1 MKVKKRDGSI
11 VDFDKEKIRNAVY
24 KAGGTPEDAKYA
36 IVNAVG
42 SYYLDGKPNTIP
54 RIQAA
59 VEESLMKTNPDIAR
73 AYIEYRH
80 DRDIAREQGG
90 KLFADIRSLVN
101 LSNKEITNEN
111 ANKDSRVFPTQRDLL
126 AGIVSKH
133 VARNHILPK
142 NVVAAHDSGDIHY
155 HDLDYSPF
163 TPYTNC
169 CLVDLKGMLENGF
182 KMGNADIEPPKS
194 IGVACALMA
203 QITAQIASHQYG
215 GTTFANVDY
224 VLAPYVDMTFRKHMR
239 DAEHYGI
246 THYNDYVYAIEK
258 TEKDVFDAFQ
268 SYEYEVNTLHT
279 ANGQTPF
286 VTITF
291 GMGTGEYERMIQ
303 KAILKNRIRGLGK
316 EGITPVF
323 PKLVMFME
331 EGINLHPTD
340 INYDIKKLA
349 LECSSKRMYP
359 DIISAKNN
367 RAITG
372 SSIPVSPMG
381 CRSFL
386 GVWNDKRGNPV
397 LNPNTGEPVLD
408 GRNNL
413 GVVTINLPRI
423 AIEAQNQT
431 NNTDKDAFDV
441 FFDILDERLEICFD
455 ALMTRIKSYEGVK
468 ASVAPILYTEG
479 AFGVRLKP
487 DDDIIEL
494 FKDGRSSI
502 SLGYIGVH
510 EMLLLI
516 GNNQHPFD
524 RIGSQHFGQYIVS
537 YLEKVTQ
544 KWKDKTGF
552 GFSLYSTP
560 AESLCHRFCKLDY
573 EKFGSIPGVT
583 DKGWYTNSFHLD
595 VDKKVT
601 PFEKI
606 DYEAEYHYIATG
618 GHISYIE
625 TPDMKNNLEALEKIW
640 DYAMDKLDYFGTNL
654 PVDKCFVCGSDDEF
668 IPTENGFHCRH
679 CDNTDPAKMSV
690 IRRTCGYLGS
700 PAQRGFNTGKNKEMI
715 HRVKHV

>member
-1 MKVKKRDGSI
+1 MKVEKRDGTI
-11 VDFDKEKIRNAVY
+11 VEFDKEKIRNAVY
-24 KAGGTPEDAKYA
+24 KAGGTMTDEDSA
-36 IVNAVG
+36 IMLVLRSQIRN
-42 SYYLDGKPNTIP
+42 GKAMKISQ
-54 RIQAA
+54 IQEL
-59 VEESLMKTNPDIAR
+59 VEESLMKTNPTVAR

-80 DRDIAREQGG
+80 DRDIAREQNG
-90 KLFADIRSLVN
+90 KLFRDIKGLMT
-101 LSNKEITNEN
+101 LSNKELTNEN
-111 ANKDSRVFPTQRDLL
+111 ANKDSRVFPTKRDLL

-133 VARNHILPK
+133 MARNHILPK
-142 NVVAAHDSGDIHY
+142 HIVAAHDSGDIHY

-169 CLVDLKGMLENGF
+169 CLVDLKGMLANGF

-194 IGVACALMA
+194 IGVATALMA

-215 GTTFANVDY
+215 GTTFANVDL
-224 VLAPYVDMTFRKHMR
+224 VLAPYVEKTFAKHVR
-239 DAEHYGI
+239 DARKYQVALVK
-246 THYNDYVYAIEK
+246 DYAISK

-291 GMGTGEYERMIQ
+291 GTGTGMFERMIQ

-316 EGITPVF
+316 KGITPVF

-331 EGINLHPTD
+331 KGINLNPED
-340 INYDIKKLA
+340 RNYDIKKLA
-349 LECSSKRMYP
+349 LECASKRMYP
-359 DIISAKNN
+359 DIISAANN
-367 RAITG
+367 RRITG

-386 GVWNDKRGNPV
+386 SVWNDEHGN
-397 LNPNTGEPVLD
+397 EILD

-423 AIEAQNQT
+423 AIEAEAQE
-431 NNTDKDAFDV
+431 DEDAHDAFWR
-441 FFDILDERLEICFD
+441 ILDERLELCFE
-455 ALMTRIKSYEGVK
+455 ALMTRIDSLRGVK

-487 DDDIIEL
+487 DDEILEL
-494 FKDGRSSI
+494 FKNGRSSI
-502 SLGYIGVH
+502 SLGYIGLH
-510 EMLLLI
+510 ETLMLF
-516 GNNQHPFD
+516 GSGQHPFD
-524 RIGSQHFGQYIVS
+524 RIGSQNMGRLILE
-537 YLEKVTQ
+537 YLRAATEA
-544 KWKDKTGF
+544 WKKKTGF

-573 EKFGSIPGVT
+573 EKFGSIKGIT

-595 VDKKVT
+595 VDRKVT

-606 DYEAEYHYIATG
+606 DYEADYHYIATA
-618 GHISYIE
+618 GHISYVE
-625 TPDMKNNLEALEKIW
+625 FPDMKNNLEALEKVW

-654 PVDKCFVCGSDDEF
+654 PVDKCFECGSDDEF
-668 IPTENGFHCRH
+668 KPTEDGFHCTH
-679 CDNTDPAKMSV
+679 CGNHDPEKMSV
-690 IRRTCGYLGS
+690 TRRTCGYLGAVDR
-700 PAQRGFNTGKNKEMI
+700 PMNAGKQKEII
-715 HRVKHV
+715 HRVKHN

>member
-1 MKVKKRDGSI
+1 MNVEKRDGTI
-11 VDFDKEKIRNAVY
+11 VKFDKEKIRNAVY
-24 KAGGTPEDAKYA
+24 KAGGTMTDEDSA
-36 IVNAVG
+36 IMLVLHSQIRN
-42 SYYLDGKPNTIP
+42 DKPMKIS
-54 RIQAA
+54 RIQEL
-59 VEESLMKTNPDIAR
+59 VEESLMKTNPTVAR

-80 DRDIAREQGG
+80 DRDIAREQNG
-90 KLFADIRSLVN
+90 KLFRDIKGLMT
-101 LSNKEITNEN
+101 LSNKELTNEN
-111 ANKDSRVFPTQRDLL
+111 ANKDSRVFPTKRDLL

-133 VARNHILPK
+133 MARNHILPK
-142 NVVAAHDSGDIHY
+142 HIVEAHDSGDIHY

-182 KMGNADIEPPKS
+182 RMGNADIEPPKS
-194 IGVACALMA
+194 IGVATALMA

-215 GTTFANVDY
+215 GTTFANVDQ
-224 VLAPYVDMTFRKHMR
+224 VLAPYVEMTYNKHFK
-239 DAEHYGI
+239 DAVWYG
-246 THYNDYVYAIEK
+246 VPKSKQYAMEK

-291 GMGTGEYERMIQ
+291 GMGTGWRERMIQ

-316 EGITPVF
+316 KGITPVF

-331 EGINLHPTD
+331 KGINLNPED
-340 INYDIKKLA
+340 RNYDIKKLA
-349 LECSSKRMYP
+349 LECASKRMYP
-359 DIISAKNN
+359 DIISAANN
-367 RAITG
+367 RRITG

-386 GVWNDKRGNPV
+386 SVWNDEHGN
-397 LNPNTGEPVLD
+397 EILD

-423 AIEAQNQT
+423 AIEAEAQE
-431 NNTDKDAFDV
+431 DEDAHDAFWR
-441 FFDILDERLEICFD
+441 ILDERLELCFE
-455 ALMTRIKSYEGVK
+455 ALMTRIDSLRGVK

-487 DDDIIEL
+487 DDEILEL
-494 FKDGRSSI
+494 FKNGRSSI
-502 SLGYIGVH
+502 SLGYIGLH
-510 EMLLLI
+510 ETLMLF
-516 GNNQHPFD
+516 GSGQHPFD
-524 RIGSQHFGQYIVS
+524 RIGSQNMGRLILE
-537 YLEKVTQ
+537 YLRAATEA
-544 KWKDKTGF
+544 WKKKTGF

-573 EKFGSIPGVT
+573 EKFGSIKGIT

-595 VDKKVT
+595 VDRKVT

-606 DYEAEYHYIATG
+606 DYEADYHYIATA
-618 GHISYIE
+618 GHISYVE
-625 TPDMKNNLEALEKIW
+625 FPDMKNNLEALEKVW

-654 PVDKCFVCGSDDEF
+654 PVDKCFECGSDDEF
-668 IPTENGFHCRH
+668 KPTEDGFHCTH
-679 CDNTDPAKMSV
+679 CGNHDPEKMSV
-690 IRRTCGYLGS
+690 TRRTCGYLGA
-700 PAQRGFNTGKNKEMI
+700 PAVRGFNEGKNKEMM
-715 HRVKHV
+715 HRTKHQN

>member
-1 MKVKKRDGSI
+1 MKVEKRDGTI

-24 KAGGTPEDAKYA
+24 KAGGTMTDEDSA
-36 IVNAVG
+36 IMLVMRSQIRN
-42 SYYLDGKPNTIP
+42 GKAMKIS
-54 RIQAA
+54 RIQEL
-59 VEESLMKTNPDIAR
+59 VEESLMKTNPTVAR

-80 DRDIAREQGG
+80 DRDIAREQNG
-90 KLFADIRSLVN
+90 KLFRDIKGLMT
-101 LSNKEITNEN
+101 LSNKELTNEN
-111 ANKDSRVFPTQRDLL
+111 ANKDSRVFPTKRDLL

-133 VARNHILPK
+133 MARNHILPK
-142 NVVAAHDSGDIHY
+142 HIVAAHDSGDIHY

-182 KMGNADIEPPKS
+182 RMGNADIEPPKS
-194 IGVACALMA
+194 IGVATALMA

-215 GTTFANVDY
+215 GTTFANVDQ
-224 VLAPYVDMTFRKHMR
+224 VLAPYVEMTYNKHFK
-239 DAEHYGI
+239 DAVWYG
-246 THYNDYVYAIEK
+246 VPKSKQYAMEK

-291 GMGTGEYERMIQ
+291 GMGAGWRERMIQ

-316 EGITPVF
+316 KGITPVF

-331 EGINLHPTD
+331 KGINLNPED
-340 INYDIKKLA
+340 RNYDIKKLA

-359 DIISAKNN
+359 DIISAANN
-367 RAITG
+367 RRITG

-386 GVWNDKRGNPV
+386 SVWNDEHGN
-397 LNPNTGEPVLD
+397 EILD

-423 AIEAQNQT
+423 AIEAQTQE
-431 NNTDKDAFDV
+431 DEDAHDAFWR
-441 FFDILDERLEICFD
+441 ILDERLELCFE
-455 ALMTRIKSYEGVK
+455 ALMTRIDSLRGVK

-487 DDDIIEL
+487 DDEILEL
-494 FKDGRSSI
+494 FKNGRSSI
-502 SLGYIGVH
+502 SLGYIGLH
-510 EMLLLI
+510 ETLMLF
-516 GNNQHPFD
+516 GSGQHPFD
-524 RIGSQHFGQYIVS
+524 RIGSQNMGRLILE
-537 YLEKVTQ
+537 YLRAATEA
-544 KWKDKTGF
+544 WKKKTGF

-573 EKFGSIPGVT
+573 EKFGSIKGIT

-595 VDKKVT
+595 VDRKVT

-606 DYEAEYHYIATG
+606 DYEADYHYIATA
-618 GHISYIE
+618 GHISYVE
-625 TPDMKNNLEALEKIW
+625 FPDMKNNLEALEKVW

-654 PVDKCFVCGSDDEF
+654 PVDKCFECGSDDEF
-668 IPTENGFHCRH
+668 KPTEDGFHCTH
-679 CDNTDPAKMSV
+679 CGNHDPEKMSV
-690 IRRTCGYLGS
+690 TRRTCGYLGA
-700 PAQRGFNTGKNKEMI
+700 PAVRGFNEGKNKEMM
-715 HRVKHV
+715 HRIKHQN

>member
-1 MKVKKRDGSI
+1 MKVEKRDGTI
-11 VDFDKEKIRNAVY
+11 VDFDQEKIRNAVY
-24 KAGGTPEDAKYA
+24 KAGGTMTDEDSA
-36 IVNAVG
+36 IMLVLR
-42 SYYLDGKPNTIP
+42 SQIRDGKAMKISQ
-54 RIQAA
+54 IQEL
-59 VEESLMKTNPDIAR
+59 VEESLMKTNPTVAR

-80 DRDIAREQGG
+80 DRDIAREQNG
-90 KLFADIRSLVN
+90 KLFRDIKGLMT
-101 LSNKEITNEN
+101 LSNKELTNEN
-111 ANKDSRVFPTQRDLL
+111 ANKDSRVFPTKRDLL

-133 VARNHILPK
+133 MARNHILPK
-142 NVVAAHDSGDIHY
+142 HIVAAHDSGDIHY

-182 KMGNADIEPPKS
+182 RMGNADIEPPKS
-194 IGVACALMA
+194 IGVATALMA

-215 GTTFANVDY
+215 GTTFANVDQ
-224 VLAPYVDMTFRKHMR
+224 VLAPYVEMTYNKHFK
-239 DAEHYGI
+239 DAVWYG
-246 THYNDYVYAIEK
+246 VPKSKQYAMEK

-291 GMGTGEYERMIQ
+291 GMGTGWRERMIQ

-316 EGITPVF
+316 KGITPVF

-331 EGINLHPTD
+331 KGINLNPED
-340 INYDIKKLA
+340 RNYDIKKLA
-349 LECSSKRMYP
+349 LECASKRMYP
-359 DIISAKNN
+359 DIISAANN
-367 RAITG
+367 RRITG

-386 GVWNDKRGNPV
+386 SVWNDEHGN
-397 LNPNTGEPVLD
+397 EILD

-423 AIEAQNQT
+423 AIEAEAQE
-431 NNTDKDAFDV
+431 DEDAHDAFWR
-441 FFDILDERLEICFD
+441 ILDERLELCFE
-455 ALMTRIKSYEGVK
+455 ALMTRIDSLRGVK

-487 DDDIIEL
+487 DDEILEL
-494 FKDGRSSI
+494 FKNGRSSI
-502 SLGYIGVH
+502 SLGYIGLH
-510 EMLLLI
+510 ETLMLF
-516 GNNQHPFD
+516 GSGQHPFD
-524 RIGSQHFGQYIVS
+524 RIGSQNMGRLILE
-537 YLEKVTQ
+537 YLRAATEA
-544 KWKDKTGF
+544 WKKKTGF

-573 EKFGSIPGVT
+573 DKFGSIKGIT

-595 VDKKVT
+595 VDRKVT

-606 DYEAEYHYIATG
+606 DYEADYHYIATA
-618 GHISYIE
+618 GHISYVE
-625 TPDMKNNLEALEKIW
+625 FPDMKNNLEALEKVW

-654 PVDKCFVCGSDDEF
+654 PVDKCFECGSDDEF
-668 IPTENGFHCRH
+668 KPTEDGFHCTH
-679 CDNTDPAKMSV
+679 CGNHDPEKMSV
-690 IRRTCGYLGS
+690 TRRTCGYLGA
-700 PAQRGFNTGKNKEMI
+700 PAVRGFNEGKNKEMM
-715 HRVKHV
+715 HRIKHQN

>member
-1 MKVKKRDGSI
+1 MLVEKRDGKT
-11 VDFDKEKIRNAVY
+11 VDFDKEKIRIAVE
-24 KAGGTPEDAKYA
+24 KAGGTMTDADAA
-36 IVNAVG
+36 IMLVQYNQIRDG
-42 SYYLDGKPNTIP
+42 SAMKIA
-54 RIQAA
+54 RIQEL
-59 VEESLMKTNPDIAR
+59 VEESLMKTNPAVAR

-80 DRDIAREQGG
+80 DRDIAREQKS
-90 KLFADIRSLVN
+90 KLFKDISGMVN

-111 ANKDSRVFPTQRDLL
+111 ANKDSRVFPTKRDLL

-133 VARNHILPK
+133 MARNHILPK
-142 NVVAAHDSGDIHY
+142 HIVEAHDSGDIHY

-182 KMGNADIEPPKS
+182 RMGNADIEPPKS
-194 IGVACALMA
+194 IGVATALMA

-215 GTTFANVDY
+215 GTTFANVDQ
-224 VLAPYVDMTFRKHMR
+224 VLAPYVEMTYNKHFK
-239 DAEHYGI
+239 DAVWYG
-246 THYNDYVYAIEK
+246 VPKSKQYAMEK

-291 GMGTGEYERMIQ
+291 GMGTGWRERMIQ

-316 EGITPVF
+316 KGITPVF

-331 EGINLHPTD
+331 KGINLNPED
-340 INYDIKKLA
+340 RNYDIKKLA
-349 LECSSKRMYP
+349 LECASKRMYP
-359 DIISAKNN
+359 DIISAANN
-367 RAITG
+367 RRITG

-386 GVWNDKRGNPV
+386 SVWNDEHGN
-397 LNPNTGEPVLD
+397 EILD

-423 AIEAQNQT
+423 AIEAEAQE
-431 NNTDKDAFDV
+431 DEDAHDAFWR
-441 FFDILDERLEICFD
+441 ILDERLELCFE
-455 ALMTRIKSYEGVK
+455 ALMTRIDSLRGVK

-487 DDDIIEL
+487 DDEILEL
-494 FKDGRSSI
+494 FKNGRSSI
-502 SLGYIGVH
+502 SLGYIGLH
-510 EMLLLI
+510 ETLMLF
-516 GNNQHPFD
+516 GSGQHPFD
-524 RIGSQHFGQYIVS
+524 RIGSQNMGRLILE
-537 YLEKVTQ
+537 YLRAATEA
-544 KWKDKTGF
+544 WKKKTGF

-573 EKFGSIPGVT
+573 EKFGSIKGIT

-595 VDKKVT
+595 VDRKVT

-606 DYEAEYHYIATG
+606 DYEADFHYIATA
-618 GHISYIE
+618 GHISYVE
-625 TPDMKNNLEALEKIW
+625 FPDMKNNLEALEKVW

-654 PVDKCFVCGSDDEF
+654 PVDKCFECGSDDEF
-668 IPTENGFHCRH
+668 KPTEDGFHCTH
-679 CDNTDPAKMSV
+679 CGNHDPEKMNV
-690 IRRTCGYLGS
+690 TRRTCGYLGAAER
-700 PAQRGFNTGKNKEMI
+700 PMNKGKQNEII
-715 HRVKHV
+715 HRVKHN

>member
-1 MKVKKRDGSI
+1 MKVEKRDGTI

-24 KAGGTPEDAKYA
+24 KAGGTMTDEDSA
-36 IVNAVG
+36 IMLVLRSQIRN
-42 SYYLDGKPNTIP
+42 GKAMKISQ
-54 RIQAA
+54 IQEL
-59 VEESLMKTNPDIAR
+59 VEESLMKTNPTVAR

-80 DRDIAREQGG
+80 DRDIAREQNG
-90 KLFADIRSLVN
+90 KLFRDIKGLMT
-101 LSNKEITNEN
+101 LSNKELTNEN
-111 ANKDSRVFPTQRDLL
+111 ANKDSRVFPTKRDLL

-133 VARNHILPK
+133 MARNHILPK
-142 NVVAAHDSGDIHY
+142 HIVAAHDSGDIHY

-182 KMGNADIEPPKS
+182 RMGNADIEPPKS
-194 IGVACALMA
+194 IGVATALMA

-215 GTTFANVDY
+215 GTTFANVDQ
-224 VLAPYVDMTFRKHMR
+224 VLAPYVEMTYNKHFK
-239 DAEHYGI
+239 DAVWYG
-246 THYNDYVYAIEK
+246 VPKSKQYAMEK

-291 GMGTGEYERMIQ
+291 GMGTGWRERMIQ

-316 EGITPVF
+316 KGITPVF

-331 EGINLHPTD
+331 KGINLNPED
-340 INYDIKKLA
+340 RNYDIKKLA
-349 LECSSKRMYP
+349 LECASKRMYP
-359 DIISAKNN
+359 DIISAANN
-367 RAITG
+367 RRITG

-386 GVWNDKRGNPV
+386 SVWHDEHGN
-397 LNPNTGEPVLD
+397 EILD

-423 AIEAQNQT
+423 AIEAEAQE
-431 NNTDKDAFDV
+431 DEDAHDAFWR
-441 FFDILDERLEICFD
+441 ILDERLELCFE
-455 ALMTRIKSYEGVK
+455 ALMTRIDSLRGVK

-487 DDDIIEL
+487 DDEILEL
-494 FKDGRSSI
+494 FKNGRSSI
-502 SLGYIGVH
+502 SLGYIGLH
-510 EMLLLI
+510 ETLMLF
-516 GNNQHPFD
+516 GSGQHPFD
-524 RIGSQHFGQYIVS
+524 RIGSQNMGRLILE
-537 YLEKVTQ
+537 YLRAATEA
-544 KWKDKTGF
+544 WKKKTGF

-573 EKFGSIPGVT
+573 EKFGSIKGIT

-595 VDKKVT
+595 VDRKVT

-606 DYEAEYHYIATG
+606 DYEADYHYIATA
-618 GHISYIE
+618 GHISYVE
-625 TPDMKNNLEALEKIW
+625 FPDMKNNLEALEKVW

-654 PVDKCFVCGSDDEF
+654 PVDKCFECGSDDEF
-668 IPTENGFHCRH
+668 KPTEDGFHCTH
-679 CDNTDPAKMSV
+679 CGNHDPEKMSV
-690 IRRTCGYLGS
+690 TRRTCGYLGA
-700 PAQRGFNTGKNKEMI
+700 PAVRGFNEGKNKEMM
-715 HRVKHV
+715 HRIKHQN

>member
-1 MKVKKRDGSI
+1 MKVEKRDGKN

-24 KAGGTPEDAKYA
+24 KAGGTMTDADAA
-36 IVNAVG
+36 IMLVQYNQIRDG
-42 SYYLDGKPNTIP
+42 SAMKIA
-54 RIQAA
+54 RIQEL
-59 VEESLMKTNPDIAR
+59 VEESLMKTNPAVAR

-80 DRDIAREQGG
+80 DRDIAREQKS
-90 KLFADIRSLVN
+90 KLFKDISGMVN

-111 ANKDSRVFPTQRDLL
+111 ANKDARVFPTQRDLL
-126 AGIVSKH
+126 AGIVAKH
-133 VARNHILPK
+133 FARNHILPK
-142 NVVAAHDSGDIHY
+142 HIVEAHDSGDIHY

-182 KMGNADIEPPKS
+182 RMGNADIEPPKS
-194 IGVACALMA
+194 IGVATALMA

-215 GTTFANVDY
+215 GTTFANVDQ
-224 VLAPYVDMTFRKHMR
+224 VLAPYVEMTYNKHFK
-239 DAEHYGI
+239 DAVWYG
-246 THYNDYVYAIEK
+246 VPKSKQYAMEK

-291 GMGTGEYERMIQ
+291 GMGTGWRERMIQ

-316 EGITPVF
+316 KGITPVF

-331 EGINLHPTD
+331 KGINLNPED
-340 INYDIKKLA
+340 RNYDIKKLA
-349 LECSSKRMYP
+349 LECASKRMYP
-359 DIISAKNN
+359 DIISAANN
-367 RAITG
+367 RRITG

-386 GVWNDKRGNPV
+386 SVWNDEHGN
-397 LNPNTGEPVLD
+397 EILD

-423 AIEAQNQT
+423 AIEAEAQE
-431 NNTDKDAFDV
+431 DEDAHDAFWR
-441 FFDILDERLEICFD
+441 ILDERLELCFE
-455 ALMTRIKSYEGVK
+455 ALMTRIDSLRGVK

-487 DDDIIEL
+487 DDEILEL
-494 FKDGRSSI
+494 FKNGRSSI
-502 SLGYIGVH
+502 SLGYIGLH
-510 EMLLLI
+510 ETLMLF
-516 GNNQHPFD
+516 GSGQHPFD
-524 RIGSQHFGQYIVS
+524 RIGSQNMGRLILE
-537 YLEKVTQ
+537 YLRAATEA
-544 KWKDKTGF
+544 WKKKTGF

-573 EKFGSIPGVT
+573 EKFGSIKGIT

-595 VDKKVT
+595 VDRKVT

-606 DYEAEYHYIATG
+606 DYEADYHYIATA
-618 GHISYIE
+618 GHISYVE
-625 TPDMKNNLEALEKIW
+625 FPDMKNNLEALEKVW

-654 PVDKCFVCGSDDEF
+654 PVDKCFECGSDDEF
-668 IPTENGFHCRH
+668 KPTEDGFHCTH
-679 CDNTDPAKMSV
+679 CGNHDPEKMSV
-690 IRRTCGYLGS
+690 TRRTCGYLGA
-700 PAQRGFNTGKNKEMI
+700 PAVRGFNEGKNKEMM
-715 HRVKHV
+715 HRTKHQN

>member
-1 MKVKKRDGSI
+1 MKVEKRDGTI
-11 VDFDKEKIRNAVY
+11 VDFDQEKIRNAVY
-24 KAGGTPEDAKYA
+24 KAGGTMTDEDSA
-36 IVNAVG
+36 IMLVLRSQIRN
-42 SYYLDGKPNTIP
+42 GKAMKISQ
-54 RIQAA
+54 IQEL
-59 VEESLMKTNPDIAR
+59 VEESLMKTNPTVAR

-80 DRDIAREQGG
+80 DRDIAREQNG
-90 KLFADIRSLVN
+90 KLFRDIKGLMT
-101 LSNKEITNEN
+101 LSNKELTNEN
-111 ANKDSRVFPTQRDLL
+111 ANKDSRVFPTKRDLL

-133 VARNHILPK
+133 MARNHILPK
-142 NVVAAHDSGDIHY
+142 HIVAAHDSGDIHY

-182 KMGNADIEPPKS
+182 RMGNADIEPPKS
-194 IGVACALMA
+194 IGVATALMA

-215 GTTFANVDY
+215 GTTFANVDQ
-224 VLAPYVDMTFRKHMR
+224 VLAPYVEMTYNKHFK
-239 DAEHYGI
+239 DAVWYG
-246 THYNDYVYAIEK
+246 VPKSKQYAMEK

-291 GMGTGEYERMIQ
+291 GMGTGWRERMIQ

-316 EGITPVF
+316 KGITPVF

-331 EGINLHPTD
+331 KGINLNPED
-340 INYDIKKLA
+340 RNYDIKKLA

-359 DIISAKNN
+359 DIISAANN
-367 RAITG
+367 RRITG

-386 GVWNDKRGNPV
+386 SVWNDEHGN
-397 LNPNTGEPVLD
+397 EILD

-423 AIEAQNQT
+423 AIEAEAQE
-431 NNTDKDAFDV
+431 DEDAHDAFWR
-441 FFDILDERLEICFD
+441 ILDERLELCFE
-455 ALMTRIKSYEGVK
+455 ALMTRIDSLRGVK

-487 DDDIIEL
+487 DDEILEL
-494 FKDGRSSI
+494 FKNGRSSI
-502 SLGYIGVH
+502 SLGYIGLH
-510 EMLLLI
+510 ETLMLF
-516 GNNQHPFD
+516 GSGQHPFD
-524 RIGSQHFGQYIVS
+524 RIGSQNMGRLILE
-537 YLEKVTQ
+537 YLRAATEA
-544 KWKDKTGF
+544 WKKKTGF

-573 EKFGSIPGVT
+573 EKFGSIKGIT

-595 VDKKVT
+595 VDRKVT

-606 DYEAEYHYIATG
+606 DYEADYHYIATA
-618 GHISYIE
+618 GHISYVE
-625 TPDMKNNLEALEKIW
+625 FPDMKNNLEALEKVW

-654 PVDKCFVCGSDDEF
+654 PVDKCFECGSDDEF
-668 IPTENGFHCRH
+668 KPTEDGFHCTH
-679 CDNTDPAKMSV
+679 CGNQDPEKMSV
-690 IRRTCGYLGS
+690 TRRTCGYLGA
-700 PAQRGFNTGKNKEMI
+700 PAVRGFNEGKNKEMM
-715 HRVKHV
+715 HRIKHQN

>member
-1 MKVKKRDGSI
+1 MLVEKRDGKT
-11 VDFDKEKIRNAVY
+11 VDFDEEKIRIAVY
-24 KAGGTPEDAKYA
+24 KAGGTIDDATA
-36 IVNAVG
+36 AVKSVIG
-42 SYYLDGKPNTIP
+42 SYYLDGKPNTIA
-54 RIQAA
+54 RIQKA
-59 VEESLMKTNPDIAR
+59 VEESLMKTNPAVAR

-80 DRDIAREQGG
+80 DRDIAREQNG
-90 KLFADIRSLVN
+90 KLFRDIKGLMT
-101 LSNKEITNEN
+101 LSNKELTNEN
-111 ANKDSRVFPTQRDLL
+111 ANKDSRVFPTKRDLL

-133 VARNHILPK
+133 MARNHILPK
-142 NVVAAHDSGDIHY
+142 HIVAAHDSGDIHY

-182 KMGNADIEPPKS
+182 RMGNADIEPPKS
-194 IGVACALMA
+194 IGVATALMA

-215 GTTFANVDY
+215 GTTFANVDQ
-224 VLAPYVDMTFRKHMR
+224 VLAPYVEMTYNKHFK
-239 DAEHYGI
+239 DAVWYG
-246 THYNDYVYAIEK
+246 VPKSKQYAMEK

-291 GMGTGEYERMIQ
+291 GMGTGWRERMIQ

-316 EGITPVF
+316 KGITPVF

-331 EGINLHPTD
+331 KGINLNPED
-340 INYDIKKLA
+340 RNYDIKKLA

-359 DIISAKNN
+359 DIISAANN
-367 RAITG
+367 RRITG

-386 GVWNDKRGNPV
+386 SVWNDEHGN
-397 LNPNTGEPVLD
+397 EILD

-423 AIEAQNQT
+423 AIEAEAQE
-431 NNTDKDAFDV
+431 DEDAHDAFWR
-441 FFDILDERLEICFD
+441 ILDERLELCFE
-455 ALMTRIKSYEGVK
+455 ALMTRIDSLRGVK

-487 DDDIIEL
+487 DDEILEL
-494 FKDGRSSI
+494 FKNGRSSI
-502 SLGYIGVH
+502 SLGYIGLH
-510 EMLLLI
+510 ETLMLF
-516 GNNQHPFD
+516 GSGQHPFD
-524 RIGSQHFGQYIVS
+524 RIGSQNMGRLILE
-537 YLEKVTQ
+537 YLRAATEA
-544 KWKDKTGF
+544 WKKKTGF

-573 EKFGSIPGVT
+573 EKFGSIKGIT

-595 VDKKVT
+595 VDRKVT

-606 DYEAEYHYIATG
+606 DYEADYHYIATA
-618 GHISYIE
+618 GHISYVE
-625 TPDMKNNLEALEKIW
+625 FPDMKNNLEALEKVW

-654 PVDKCFVCGSDDEF
+654 PVDKCFECGSDDEF
-668 IPTENGFHCRH
+668 KPTEDGFHCTH
-679 CDNTDPAKMSV
+679 CGNHDPEKMSV
-690 IRRTCGYLGS
+690 TRRTCGYLGA
-700 PAQRGFNTGKNKEMI
+700 PAVRGFNEGKNKEMM
-715 HRVKHV
+715 HRIKHQN

>member
-1 MKVKKRDGSI
+1 MKVEKRDGTI

-24 KAGGTPEDAKYA
+24 KAGGTMTDEDSA
-36 IVNAVG
+36 IMLVLHSQIRN
-42 SYYLDGKPNTIP
+42 GKAMKISQ
-54 RIQAA
+54 IQEL
-59 VEESLMKTNPDIAR
+59 VEESLMKTNPTVAR

-80 DRDIAREQGG
+80 DRDIAREQNG
-90 KLFADIRSLVN
+90 KLFRDIKGLMT
-101 LSNKEITNEN
+101 LSNKELTNEN
-111 ANKDSRVFPTQRDLL
+111 ANKDSRVFPTKRDLL

-133 VARNHILPK
+133 MARNHILPK
-142 NVVAAHDSGDIHY
+142 HIVAAHDSGDIHY

-182 KMGNADIEPPKS
+182 RMGNADIEPPKS
-194 IGVACALMA
+194 IGVATALMA

-215 GTTFANVDY
+215 GTTFANVDQ
-224 VLAPYVDMTFRKHMR
+224 VLAPYVEMTYNKHFK
-239 DAEHYGI
+239 DAVWYG
-246 THYNDYVYAIEK
+246 VPKSKQYAMEK

-291 GMGTGEYERMIQ
+291 GMGTGWRERMIQ

-316 EGITPVF
+316 KGITPVF

-331 EGINLHPTD
+331 KGINLNPED
-340 INYDIKKLA
+340 RNYDIKKLA
-349 LECSSKRMYP
+349 LECASKRMYP
-359 DIISAKNN
+359 DIISAANN
-367 RAITG
+367 RRITG

-386 GVWNDKRGNPV
+386 SVWNDEHGN
-397 LNPNTGEPVLD
+397 EILD

-423 AIEAQNQT
+423 AIEAEAQE
-431 NNTDKDAFDV
+431 DEDAHDAFWR
-441 FFDILDERLEICFD
+441 ILDERLELCFE
-455 ALMTRIKSYEGVK
+455 ALMTRIDSLRGVK

-487 DDDIIEL
+487 DDEILEL
-494 FKDGRSSI
+494 FKNGRSSI
-502 SLGYIGVH
+502 SLGYIGLH
-510 EMLLLI
+510 ETLMLF
-516 GNNQHPFD
+516 GSGQHPFD
-524 RIGSQHFGQYIVS
+524 RIGSQNMGRLILE
-537 YLEKVTQ
+537 YLRAATEA
-544 KWKDKTGF
+544 WKKKTGF

-573 EKFGSIPGVT
+573 EKFGSIKGIT

-595 VDKKVT
+595 VDRKVT

-606 DYEAEYHYIATG
+606 DYEADYHYIATA
-618 GHISYIE
+618 GHISYVE
-625 TPDMKNNLEALEKIW
+625 FPDMKNNLEALEKVW

-654 PVDKCFVCGSDDEF
+654 PVDKCFECGSDDEF
-668 IPTENGFHCRH
+668 KPTEDGFHCTH
-679 CDNTDPAKMSV
+679 CGNHDPEKMSV
-690 IRRTCGYLGS
+690 TRRTCGYLGA
-700 PAQRGFNTGKNKEMI
+700 PAVRGFNEGKNKEMM
-715 HRVKHV
+715 HRIKHQN

>member
-1 MKVKKRDGSI
+1 MKVEKRDGKN

-24 KAGGTPEDAKYA
+24 KAGGTMTDADAA
-36 IVNAVG
+36 IMLVQYNQIRDG
-42 SYYLDGKPNTIP
+42 SAMKIA
-54 RIQAA
+54 RIQEL
-59 VEESLMKTNPDIAR
+59 VEESLMKTNPAVAR

-80 DRDIAREQGG
+80 DRDIAREQKS
-90 KLFADIRSLVN
+90 KLFKDISGMVN

-111 ANKDSRVFPTQRDLL
+111 ANKDARVFPTQRDLL
-126 AGIVSKH
+126 AGIVAKH
-133 VARNHILPK
+133 FARNHILPK
-142 NVVAAHDSGDIHY
+142 HIVEAHDSGDIHY

-194 IGVACALMA
+194 IGVATALMA

-215 GTTFANVDY
+215 GTTFANVDQ
-224 VLAPYVDMTFRKHMR
+224 VLAPYVEMTYNKHFK
-239 DAEHYGI
+239 DAVWYG
-246 THYNDYVYAIEK
+246 VPKSKQYAMEK

-291 GMGTGEYERMIQ
+291 GMGTGWRERMIQ

-316 EGITPVF
+316 KGITPVF

-331 EGINLHPTD
+331 KGINLNPED
-340 INYDIKKLA
+340 RNYDIKKLA
-349 LECSSKRMYP
+349 LECASKRMYP
-359 DIISAKNN
+359 DIISAANN
-367 RAITG
+367 RRITG

-386 GVWNDKRGNPV
+386 SVWNDEHGN
-397 LNPNTGEPVLD
+397 EILD

-423 AIEAQNQT
+423 AIEAEAQE
-431 NNTDKDAFDV
+431 DEDAHDAFWR
-441 FFDILDERLEICFD
+441 ILDERLELCFE
-455 ALMTRIKSYEGVK
+455 ALMTRIDSLRGVK

-487 DDDIIEL
+487 DDEILEL
-494 FKDGRSSI
+494 FKNGRSSI
-502 SLGYIGVH
+502 SLGYIGLH
-510 EMLLLI
+510 ETLMLF
-516 GNNQHPFD
+516 GSGQHPFD
-524 RIGSQHFGQYIVS
+524 RIGSKNMGRLILE
-537 YLEKVTQ
+537 YLRAATEA
-544 KWKDKTGF
+544 WKKKTGF

-573 EKFGSIPGVT
+573 EKFGSIKGIT

-595 VDKKVT
+595 VDRKVT

-606 DYEAEYHYIATG
+606 DYEADYHYIATA
-618 GHISYIE
+618 GHISYVE
-625 TPDMKNNLEALEKIW
+625 FPDMKNNLEALEKVW

-654 PVDKCFVCGSDDEF
+654 PVDKCFECGSDDEF
-668 IPTENGFHCRH
+668 KPTEDGFHCTH
-679 CDNTDPAKMSV
+679 CGNHDPEKMSV
-690 IRRTCGYLGS
+690 TRRTCGYLGA
-700 PAQRGFNTGKNKEMI
+700 PAVRGFNEGKNKEMM
-715 HRVKHV
+715 HRTKHQN

>member
-1 MKVKKRDGSI
+1 MKVEKRDGTI

-24 KAGGTPEDAKYA
+24 KAGGTMTDADSA
-36 IVNAVG
+36 IMQVQY
-42 SYYLDGKPNTIP
+42 SQIRDFCPMKISQ
-54 RIQAA
+54 IQEL
-59 VEESLMKTNPDIAR
+59 VEESLMKTNPTVAR

-80 DRDIAREQGG
+80 DRDIAREQNG
-90 KLFADIRSLVN
+90 KLFRDIKGLMT
-101 LSNKEITNEN
+101 LSNKELTNEN
-111 ANKDSRVFPTQRDLL
+111 ANKDSRVFPTKRDLL

-133 VARNHILPK
+133 MARNHILPK
-142 NVVAAHDSGDIHY
+142 HIVAAHDSGDIHY

-182 KMGNADIEPPKS
+182 RMGNADIEPPKS
-194 IGVACALMA
+194 IGVATALMA

-215 GTTFANVDY
+215 GTTFANVDQ
-224 VLAPYVDMTFRKHMR
+224 VLAPYVEKTFAKHVKDARKYQVALVK
-239 DAEHYGI
+239 D
-246 THYNDYVYAIEK
+246 YAISK

-291 GMGTGEYERMIQ
+291 GMGTSDFERMIQ

-331 EGINLHPTD
+331 KGINLNPED
-340 INYDIKKLA
+340 RNYDIKKLA
-349 LECSSKRMYP
+349 LECASKRMYP
-359 DIISAKNN
+359 DIISAANN
-367 RAITG
+367 RRITG

-386 GVWNDKRGNPV
+386 SVWNDEHGN
-397 LNPNTGEPVLD
+397 EILD

-423 AIEAQNQT
+423 AIEAEAQE
-431 NNTDKDAFDV
+431 DEDAHDAFWR
-441 FFDILDERLEICFD
+441 ILDERLELCFE
-455 ALMTRIKSYEGVK
+455 ALMTRIDSLRGVK

-487 DDDIIEL
+487 DDEILEL
-494 FKDGRSSI
+494 FKNGRSSI
-502 SLGYIGVH
+502 SLGYIGLH
-510 EMLLLI
+510 ETLMLF
-516 GNNQHPFD
+516 GSGQHPFD
-524 RIGSQHFGQYIVS
+524 RIGSQNMGRLILE
-537 YLEKVTQ
+537 YLRAATEA
-544 KWKDKTGF
+544 WKKKTGF

-573 EKFGSIPGVT
+573 EKFGSIKGIT

-595 VDKKVT
+595 VDRKVT

-606 DYEAEYHYIATG
+606 DYEADYHYIATA
-618 GHISYIE
+618 GHISYVE
-625 TPDMKNNLEALEKIW
+625 FPDMKNNLEALEKVW

-654 PVDKCFVCGSDDEF
+654 PVDKCFECGSDDEF
-668 IPTENGFHCRH
+668 KPTEEGFHCIH
-679 CDNTDPAKMSV
+679 CGNHDPEKMSV
-690 IRRTCGYLGS
+690 TRRTCGYLGA
-700 PAQRGFNTGKNKEMI
+700 PAVRGFNEGKNKEMM
-715 HRVKHV
+715 HRIKHQN

>member
-1 MKVKKRDGSI
+1 MKVEKRDNTI
-11 VDFDKEKIRNAVY
+11 VDFDKEKIRNAVE
-24 KAGGTPEDAKYA
+24 KAGGTMTDADAA
-36 IVNAVG
+36 IMLVQYNQIR
-42 SYYLDGKPNTIP
+42 DGGAMKIA
-54 RIQAA
+54 RIQEL
-59 VEESLMKTNPDIAR
+59 VEESLMKTNPAVAR

-80 DRDIAREQGG
+80 DRDIAREQKS
-90 KLFADIRSLVN
+90 KLFKDISGMVN

-111 ANKDSRVFPTQRDLL
+111 ANKDSRVFPTKRDLL

-133 VARNHILPK
+133 MARNHILPK
-142 NVVAAHDSGDIHY
+142 HIVAAHDSGDIHY

-182 KMGNADIEPPKS
+182 RMGNADIEPPKS
-194 IGVACALMA
+194 IGVATALMA

-215 GTTFANVDY
+215 GTTFANVDQ
-224 VLAPYVDMTFRKHMR
+224 VLAPYVEMTYNKHFK
-239 DAEHYGI
+239 DAVWYG
-246 THYNDYVYAIEK
+246 VPKSKQYAMEK

-291 GMGTGEYERMIQ
+291 GMGTGWRERMIQ

-316 EGITPVF
+316 KGITPVF

-331 EGINLHPTD
+331 KGINLNPED
-340 INYDIKKLA
+340 RNYDIKKLA
-349 LECSSKRMYP
+349 LECASKRMYP
-359 DIISAKNN
+359 DIISAANN
-367 RAITG
+367 RRITG

-386 GVWNDKRGNPV
+386 SVWNDEHGN
-397 LNPNTGEPVLD
+397 EILD

-423 AIEAQNQT
+423 AIEAEAQE
-431 NNTDKDAFDV
+431 DEDAHDAFWR
-441 FFDILDERLEICFD
+441 ILDERLELCFE
-455 ALMTRIKSYEGVK
+455 ALMTRIDSLRGVK

-479 AFGVRLKP
+479 AFGVRLNP
-487 DDDIIEL
+487 DDEILEL
-494 FKDGRSSI
+494 FKNGRSSI
-502 SLGYIGVH
+502 SLGYIGLH
-510 EMLLLI
+510 ETLMLF
-516 GNNQHPFD
+516 GSGQHPFD
-524 RIGSQHFGQYIVS
+524 RIGSQNMGRLILE
-537 YLEKVTQ
+537 YLRAATEA
-544 KWKDKTGF
+544 WKKKTGF

-573 EKFGSIPGVT
+573 EKFGSIKGIT

-595 VDKKVT
+595 VDRKVT

-606 DYEAEYHYIATG
+606 DYEADYHYIATA
-618 GHISYIE
+618 GHISYVE
-625 TPDMKNNLEALEKIW
+625 FPDMKNNLEALEKVW

-654 PVDKCFVCGSDDEF
+654 PVDKCFECGSDDEF
-668 IPTENGFHCRH
+668 KPTEDGFHCTH
-679 CDNTDPAKMSV
+679 CGNHDPEKMSV
-690 IRRTCGYLGS
+690 TRRTCGYLGA
-700 PAQRGFNTGKNKEMI
+700 PAVRGFNEGKNKEMM
-715 HRVKHV
+715 HRTKHQN

>member
-1 MKVKKRDGSI
+1 MKVEKRDGTI
-11 VDFDKEKIRNAVY
+11 VDFDQEKIRNAVY
-24 KAGGTPEDAKYA
+24 KAGGTMTDEDSA
-36 IVNAVG
+36 IMLVLR
-42 SYYLDGKPNTIP
+42 SQIRDGKAMKISQ
-54 RIQAA
+54 IQEL
-59 VEESLMKTNPDIAR
+59 VEESLMKTNPTVAR

-80 DRDIAREQGG
+80 DRDIAREQNG
-90 KLFADIRSLVN
+90 KLFRDIKGLMT
-101 LSNKEITNEN
+101 LSNKELTNEN
-111 ANKDSRVFPTQRDLL
+111 ANKDSRVFPTKRDLL

-133 VARNHILPK
+133 MARNHILPK
-142 NVVAAHDSGDIHY
+142 HIVAAHDSGDIHY

-182 KMGNADIEPPKS
+182 RMGNADIEPPKS
-194 IGVACALMA
+194 IGVATALMA

-215 GTTFANVDY
+215 GTTFANVDQ
-224 VLAPYVDMTFRKHMR
+224 VLAPYVEKTFAKHVKDARKYQVALVK
-239 DAEHYGI
+239 D
-246 THYNDYVYAIEK
+246 YAISK

-291 GMGTGEYERMIQ
+291 GMGTSDFERMIQ

-331 EGINLHPTD
+331 KGINLNPED
-340 INYDIKKLA
+340 RNYDIKKLA

-359 DIISAKNN
+359 DIISAANN
-367 RAITG
+367 RRITG

-386 GVWNDKRGNPV
+386 SVWNDEHGN
-397 LNPNTGEPVLD
+397 EILD

-423 AIEAQNQT
+423 AIEAEAQE
-431 NNTDKDAFDV
+431 DEDAHDAFWR
-441 FFDILDERLEICFD
+441 ILDERLELCFE
-455 ALMTRIKSYEGVK
+455 ALMTRIDSLRGVK

-487 DDDIIEL
+487 DDEILEL
-494 FKDGRSSI
+494 FKNGRSSI
-502 SLGYIGVH
+502 SLGYIGLH
-510 EMLLLI
+510 ETLMLF
-516 GNNQHPFD
+516 GSGQHPFD
-524 RIGSQHFGQYIVS
+524 RIGSQNMGRLILE
-537 YLEKVTQ
+537 YLRAATEA
-544 KWKDKTGF
+544 WKKKTGF

-573 EKFGSIPGVT
+573 EKFGSIKGIT

-595 VDKKVT
+595 VDRKVT

-606 DYEAEYHYIATG
+606 DYEADYHYIATA
-618 GHISYIE
+618 GHISYVE
-625 TPDMKNNLEALEKIW
+625 FPDMKNNLEALEKVW

-654 PVDKCFVCGSDDEF
+654 PVDKCFECGSDDEF
-668 IPTENGFHCRH
+668 KPTEDGFHCTH
-679 CDNTDPAKMSV
+679 CGNHDPEKMSV
-690 IRRTCGYLGS
+690 TRRTCGYLGA
-700 PAQRGFNTGKNKEMI
+700 PAVRGFNEGKNKEMM
-715 HRVKHV
+715 HRIKHQN

>member
-1 MKVKKRDGSI
+1 MKVEKRDGKN

-24 KAGGTPEDAKYA
+24 KAGGTMTDADAA
-36 IVNAVG
+36 IMLVQYNQIRDG
-42 SYYLDGKPNTIP
+42 SAMKIA
-54 RIQAA
+54 RIQEL
-59 VEESLMKTNPDIAR
+59 VEESLMKTNPAVAR

-80 DRDIAREQGG
+80 DRDIAREQKS
-90 KLFADIRSLVN
+90 KLFKDISGMVN

-111 ANKDSRVFPTQRDLL
+111 ANKDARVFPTQRDLL
-126 AGIVSKH
+126 AGIVAKH
-133 VARNHILPK
+133 FARNHILPK
-142 NVVAAHDSGDIHY
+142 HIVEAHDSGDIHY

-194 IGVACALMA
+194 IGVATALMA

-215 GTTFANVDY
+215 GTTFANVDQ
-224 VLAPYVDMTFRKHMR
+224 VLAPYVEMTYNKHFK
-239 DAEHYGI
+239 DAVWYG
-246 THYNDYVYAIEK
+246 VPKSKQYAMEK

-291 GMGTGEYERMIQ
+291 GMGTGWRERMIQ

-316 EGITPVF
+316 KGITPVF

-331 EGINLHPTD
+331 KGINLNPED
-340 INYDIKKLA
+340 RNYDIKKLA
-349 LECSSKRMYP
+349 LECASKRMYP
-359 DIISAKNN
+359 DIISAANN
-367 RAITG
+367 RRITG

-386 GVWNDKRGNPV
+386 SVWNDEHGN
-397 LNPNTGEPVLD
+397 EILD

-423 AIEAQNQT
+423 AIEAEAQE
-431 NNTDKDAFDV
+431 DEDAHDAFWR
-441 FFDILDERLEICFD
+441 ILDERLELCFE
-455 ALMTRIKSYEGVK
+455 ALMTRIDSLRGVK

-487 DDDIIEL
+487 DDEILEL
-494 FKDGRSSI
+494 FKNGRSSI
-502 SLGYIGVH
+502 SLGYIGLH
-510 EMLLLI
+510 ETLMLF
-516 GNNQHPFD
+516 GSGQHPFD
-524 RIGSQHFGQYIVS
+524 RIGSQNMGRLILE
-537 YLEKVTQ
+537 YLRAATEA
-544 KWKDKTGF
+544 WKKKTGF

-573 EKFGSIPGVT
+573 EKFGSIKGIT

-595 VDKKVT
+595 VDRKVT

-606 DYEAEYHYIATG
+606 DYEADYHYIATA
-618 GHISYIE
+618 GHISYVE
-625 TPDMKNNLEALEKIW
+625 FPDMKNNLEALEKVW

-654 PVDKCFVCGSDDEF
+654 PVDKCFECGSDDEF
-668 IPTENGFHCRH
+668 KPTEDGFHCTH
-679 CDNTDPAKMSV
+679 CGNHDPEKMSV
-690 IRRTCGYLGS
+690 TRRTCGYLGA
-700 PAQRGFNTGKNKEMI
+700 PAVRGFNEGKNKEMM
-715 HRVKHV
+715 HRTKHQN

>member
-1 MKVKKRDGSI
+1 MNVEKRDGKI
-11 VDFDKEKIRNAVY
+11 VDFDKRKIRTAVY
-24 KAGGTPEDAKYA
+24 KAGGTPEDADRA
-36 IVNAVG
+36 ILHVIRSQIRDG
-42 SYYLDGKPNTIP
+42 SAMNIS
-54 RIQAA
+54 RIQEL
-59 VEESLMKTNPDIAR
+59 VEESLMKSNSKVAR

-80 DRDIAREQGG
+80 DRDIAREQKS
-90 KLFADIRSLVN
+90 KLFGDIRSLVN
-101 LSNKEITNEN
+101 LSDKEIINEN

-126 AGIVSKH
+126 AGIVAKH
-133 VARNHILPK
+133 FARNHILPK
-142 NVVAAHDSGDIHY
+142 HIVDAHDSGDIHY

-163 TPYTNC
+163 APYTNC
-169 CLVDLKGMLENGF
+169 CLVDLKGMLTHGF

-215 GTTFANVDY
+215 GTTFANVDK
-224 VLAPYVDMTFRKHMR
+224 VLAPYVQMTYLKHLNTAKM
-239 DAEHYGI
+239 YSI
-246 THYNDYVYAIEK
+246 SSYLTYAHEK

-291 GMGTGEYERMIQ
+291 GTGTDWKSRLIQ

-323 PKLVMFME
+323 PKLVMFVE
-331 EGINLHPTD
+331 KGVNLDPED
-340 INYDIKKLA
+340 CNYDIKKLA

-359 DIISAKNN
+359 DIISVKNN
-367 RAITG
+367 LRITG
-372 SSIPVSPMG
+372 SSVPVSPMG

-386 GVWNDKRGNPV
+386 SVWHDEHGN
-397 LNPNTGEPVLD
+397 EILD

-423 AIEAQNQT
+423 AIEAQKA
-431 NNTDKDAFDV
+431 DDMHYRFWEL
-441 FFDILDERLEICFD
+441 LDERLELCFE
-455 ALMTRIKSYEGVK
+455 ALMTRIDSLRGVK

-487 DDDIIEL
+487 DDEILEL
-494 FKDGRSSI
+494 FKNGRSSI
-502 SLGYIGVH
+502 SLGYIGLH
-510 EMLLLI
+510 EVLTI
-516 GNNQHPFD
+516 FGAGQHPFD
-524 RIGSQHFGQYIVS
+524 REGSQKFGKFV
-537 YLEKVTQ
+537 LEHLKDITER
-544 KWKDKTGF
+544 WKEKTGF

-573 EKFGSIPGVT
+573 EKFGSIKGIT

-595 VDKKVT
+595 VDRKVT

-606 DYEAEYHYIATG
+606 DYEADYHYIATA
-618 GHISYIE
+618 GHISYVE
-625 TPDMKNNLEALEKIW
+625 FPDMKNNLEALEKVW

-654 PVDKCFVCGSDDEF
+654 PVDKCFACGSDDEF
-668 IPTENGFHCRH
+668 TPTETGFHCKH

-690 IRRTCGYLGS
+690 TRRTCGYLGA
-700 PAQRGFNTGKNKEMI
+700 PAVRGFNTGKNKEMM
-715 HRVKHV
+715 HRVKHQN

>member
-1 MKVKKRDGSI
+1 MNVEKRDGTI
-11 VDFDKEKIRNAVY
+11 VKFDKEKIRNAVY
-24 KAGGTPEDAKYA
+24 KAGGTMTDEDSA
-36 IVNAVG
+36 IMLVLHSQIRN
-42 SYYLDGKPNTIP
+42 DKPMKIS
-54 RIQAA
+54 RIQEL
-59 VEESLMKTNPDIAR
+59 VEESLMKTNPTVAR

-80 DRDIAREQGG
+80 DRDIAREQNG
-90 KLFADIRSLVN
+90 KLFRDIKGLMT
-101 LSNKEITNEN
+101 LSNKELTNEN
-111 ANKDSRVFPTQRDLL
+111 ANKDSRVFPTKRDLL

-133 VARNHILPK
+133 MARNHILPK
-142 NVVAAHDSGDIHY
+142 HIVEAHDSGDIHY

-182 KMGNADIEPPKS
+182 RMGNADIEPPKS
-194 IGVACALMA
+194 IGVATALMA

-215 GTTFANVDY
+215 GTTFANVDQ
-224 VLAPYVDMTFRKHMR
+224 VLAPYVEMTYNKHFK
-239 DAEHYGI
+239 DAVWYG
-246 THYNDYVYAIEK
+246 VPKSKQYAMEK

-291 GMGTGEYERMIQ
+291 GMGTGWRERMIQ

-316 EGITPVF
+316 KGITPVF

-331 EGINLHPTD
+331 KGINLNPED
-340 INYDIKKLA
+340 RNYDIKKLA

-359 DIISAKNN
+359 DIISAANN
-367 RAITG
+367 RRITG

-386 GVWNDKRGNPV
+386 SVWNDEHGN
-397 LNPNTGEPVLD
+397 EILD

-423 AIEAQNQT
+423 AIEAEAQE
-431 NNTDKDAFDV
+431 DEDAHDAFWR
-441 FFDILDERLEICFD
+441 ILDERLELCFE
-455 ALMTRIKSYEGVK
+455 ALMTRIDSLRGVK

-487 DDDIIEL
+487 DDEILEL
-494 FKDGRSSI
+494 FKNGRSSI
-502 SLGYIGVH
+502 SLGYIGLH
-510 EMLLLI
+510 ETLMLF
-516 GNNQHPFD
+516 GSGQHPFD
-524 RIGSQHFGQYIVS
+524 RIGSQNMGRLILE
-537 YLEKVTQ
+537 YLRAATEA
-544 KWKDKTGF
+544 WKKKTGF

-573 EKFGSIPGVT
+573 EKFGSIKGIT

-595 VDKKVT
+595 VDRKVT

-606 DYEAEYHYIATG
+606 DYEADYHYIATA
-618 GHISYIE
+618 GHISYVE
-625 TPDMKNNLEALEKIW
+625 FPDMKNNLEALEKVW

-654 PVDKCFVCGSDDEF
+654 PVDKCFECGSDDEF
-668 IPTENGFHCRH
+668 KPTEDGFHCTH
-679 CDNTDPAKMSV
+679 CGNHDPEKMSV
-690 IRRTCGYLGS
+690 TRRTCGYLGA
-700 PAQRGFNTGKNKEMI
+700 PAVRGFNEGKNKEMM
-715 HRVKHV
+715 HRIKHQN

>member
-1 MKVKKRDGSI
+1 MKVEKRDGKT
-11 VDFDKEKIRNAVY
+11 VDFDQEKIRNAVY
-24 KAGGTPEDAKYA
+24 KAGGTMTDADAA
-36 IVNAVG
+36 IMLVQYNQIRDG
-42 SYYLDGKPNTIP
+42 SAMKIA
-54 RIQAA
+54 RIQEL
-59 VEESLMKTNPDIAR
+59 VEESLMKTNPAVAR

-80 DRDIAREQGG
+80 DRDIAREQKS
-90 KLFADIRSLVN
+90 KLFKDISGMVN

-111 ANKDSRVFPTQRDLL
+111 ANKDARVFPTQRDLL
-126 AGIVSKH
+126 AGIVAKH
-133 VARNHILPK
+133 FARNHILPK
-142 NVVAAHDSGDIHY
+142 HIVEAHDSGDIHY

-194 IGVACALMA
+194 IGVATALMA

-215 GTTFANVDY
+215 GTTFANVDK
-224 VLAPYVDMTFRKHMR
+224 VLAPYVEMTYEKHVK
-239 DAEHYGI
+239 DAKKYKI
-246 THYNDYVYAIEK
+246 SLDRTYAMEK

-291 GMGTGEYERMIQ
+291 GMGTGWRERMIQ

-331 EGINLHPTD
+331 KGINLNPED
-340 INYDIKKLA
+340 RNYDIKKLA

-359 DIISAKNN
+359 DIISAANN
-367 RAITG
+367 RRITG
-372 SSIPVSPMG
+372 SSVPVSPMG

-386 GVWNDKRGNPV
+386 SVWNDEHGN
-397 LNPNTGEPVLD
+397 EILD

-423 AIEAQNQT
+423 AIEAEAQE
-431 NNTDKDAFDV
+431 DEDAHDAFWR
-441 FFDILDERLEICFD
+441 ILDERLELCFE
-455 ALMTRIKSYEGVK
+455 ALMTRIDSLRGVK

-487 DDDIIEL
+487 DDEILEL
-494 FKDGRSSI
+494 FKNGRSSI
-502 SLGYIGVH
+502 SLGYIGLH
-510 EMLLLI
+510 ETLMLF
-516 GNNQHPFD
+516 GSGQHPFD
-524 RIGSQHFGQYIVS
+524 RIGSQNMGRLILE
-537 YLEKVTQ
+537 YLRAATEA
-544 KWKDKTGF
+544 WKKKTGF

-573 EKFGSIPGVT
+573 EKFGSIKGIT

-595 VDKKVT
+595 VDRKVT

-606 DYEAEYHYIATG
+606 DYEADYHYIATA
-618 GHISYIE
+618 GHISYVE
-625 TPDMKNNLEALEKIW
+625 FPDMKNNLEALEKVW

-654 PVDKCFVCGSDDEF
+654 PVDKCFECGSDDEF
-668 IPTENGFHCRH
+668 KPTEDGFHCTH
-679 CDNTDPAKMSV
+679 CGNQDPEKMSV
-690 IRRTCGYLGS
+690 TRRTCGYLGA
-700 PAQRGFNTGKNKEMI
+700 PAVRGFNEGKNKEMM
-715 HRVKHV
+715 HRTKHQN

>member
-1 MKVKKRDGSI
+1 MKVEKRDGTI

-24 KAGGTPEDAKYA
+24 KAGGTMTDEDSA
-36 IVNAVG
+36 IMLVLHSQIRN
-42 SYYLDGKPNTIP
+42 GKPMKISQ
-54 RIQAA
+54 IQEL
-59 VEESLMKTNPDIAR
+59 VEESLMKTNPTVAR

-80 DRDIAREQGG
+80 DRDIAREQNG
-90 KLFADIRSLVN
+90 KLFRDIKGLMT
-101 LSNKEITNEN
+101 LSNKELTNEN
-111 ANKDSRVFPTQRDLL
+111 ANKDSRVFPTKRDLL

-133 VARNHILPK
+133 MARNHILPK
-142 NVVAAHDSGDIHY
+142 HIVEAHDSGDIHY

-182 KMGNADIEPPKS
+182 RMGNADIEPPKS
-194 IGVACALMA
+194 IGVATALMA

-215 GTTFANVDY
+215 GTTFANVDQ
-224 VLAPYVDMTFRKHMR
+224 VLAPYVEMTYNKHFK
-239 DAEHYGI
+239 DAVWYG
-246 THYNDYVYAIEK
+246 VPKSKQYAMEK

-291 GMGTGEYERMIQ
+291 GMGTGWRERMIQ

-316 EGITPVF
+316 KGITPVF

-331 EGINLHPTD
+331 KGINLNPED
-340 INYDIKKLA
+340 RNYDIKKLA

-359 DIISAKNN
+359 DIISAANN
-367 RAITG
+367 RRITG

-386 GVWNDKRGNPV
+386 SVWNDEHGN
-397 LNPNTGEPVLD
+397 EILD

-423 AIEAQNQT
+423 AIEAEAQE
-431 NNTDKDAFDV
+431 DEDAHDAFWR
-441 FFDILDERLEICFD
+441 ILDERLELCFE
-455 ALMTRIKSYEGVK
+455 ALMTRIDSLRGVK

-487 DDDIIEL
+487 DDEILEL
-494 FKDGRSSI
+494 FKNGRSSI
-502 SLGYIGVH
+502 SLGYIGLH
-510 EMLLLI
+510 ETLMLF
-516 GNNQHPFD
+516 GSGQHPFD
-524 RIGSQHFGQYIVS
+524 RIGSQNMGRLILE
-537 YLEKVTQ
+537 YLRAATEA
-544 KWKDKTGF
+544 WKKKTGF

-573 EKFGSIPGVT
+573 EKFGSIKGIT

-595 VDKKVT
+595 VDRKVT

-606 DYEAEYHYIATG
+606 DYEADYHYIATA
-618 GHISYIE
+618 GHISYVE
-625 TPDMKNNLEALEKIW
+625 FPDMKNNLEALEKVW

-654 PVDKCFVCGSDDEF
+654 PVDKCFECGSDDEF
-668 IPTENGFHCRH
+668 KPTEDGFHCTH
-679 CDNTDPAKMSV
+679 CGNQDPEKMSV
-690 IRRTCGYLGS
+690 TRRTCGYLGA
-700 PAQRGFNTGKNKEMI
+700 PAVRGFNEGKNKEMM
-715 HRVKHV
+715 HRTKHQN

>member
-1 MKVKKRDGSI
+1 MNVEKRDGKT
-11 VDFDKEKIRNAVY
+11 VDFDKEKIRIAVE
-24 KAGGTPEDAKYA
+24 KAGGTMTDADAA
-36 IVNAVG
+36 IMLVQYNQIR
-42 SYYLDGKPNTIP
+42 DGKPMKISQ
-54 RIQAA
+54 IQEL
-59 VEESLMKTNPDIAR
+59 VEESLMKTNPTVAR

-80 DRDIAREQGG
+80 DRDIAREQNG
-90 KLFADIRSLVN
+90 KLFRDIKGLMT
-101 LSNKEITNEN
+101 LSNKELTNEN
-111 ANKDSRVFPTQRDLL
+111 ANKDSRVFPTKRDLL

-133 VARNHILPK
+133 MARNHILPK
-142 NVVAAHDSGDIHY
+142 HIVEAHDSGDIHY

-182 KMGNADIEPPKS
+182 RMGNADIEPPKS
-194 IGVACALMA
+194 IGVATALMA

-215 GTTFANVDY
+215 GTTFANVDQ
-224 VLAPYVDMTFRKHMR
+224 VLAPYVEMTYNKHFK
-239 DAEHYGI
+239 DAVWYG
-246 THYNDYVYAIEK
+246 VPKSKQYAMEK

-291 GMGTGEYERMIQ
+291 GMGTGWRERMIQ

-316 EGITPVF
+316 KGITPVF

-331 EGINLHPTD
+331 KGINLNPED
-340 INYDIKKLA
+340 RNYDIKKLA

-359 DIISAKNN
+359 DIISAANN
-367 RAITG
+367 RRITG

-386 GVWNDKRGNPV
+386 SVWNDEHGN
-397 LNPNTGEPVLD
+397 EILD

-423 AIEAQNQT
+423 AIEAEAQE
-431 NNTDKDAFDV
+431 DEDAHDAFWR
-441 FFDILDERLEICFD
+441 ILDERLELCFE
-455 ALMTRIKSYEGVK
+455 ALMTRIDSLRGVK

-487 DDDIIEL
+487 DDEILEL
-494 FKDGRSSI
+494 FKNGRSSI
-502 SLGYIGVH
+502 SLGYIGLH
-510 EMLLLI
+510 ETLMLF
-516 GNNQHPFD
+516 GSGQHPFD
-524 RIGSQHFGQYIVS
+524 RIGSQNMGRLILE
-537 YLEKVTQ
+537 YLRAATEA
-544 KWKDKTGF
+544 WKKKTGF

-573 EKFGSIPGVT
+573 EKFGSIKGIT

-595 VDKKVT
+595 VDRKVT

-606 DYEAEYHYIATG
+606 DYEADYHYIATA
-618 GHISYIE
+618 GHISYVE
-625 TPDMKNNLEALEKIW
+625 FPDMKNNLEALEKVW

-654 PVDKCFVCGSDDEF
+654 PVDKCFECGSDDEF
-668 IPTENGFHCRH
+668 KPTEDGFHCTH
-679 CDNTDPAKMSV
+679 CGNHDPEKMSV
-690 IRRTCGYLGS
+690 TRRTCGYLGA
-700 PAQRGFNTGKNKEMI
+700 PAVRGFNEGKNKEMM
-715 HRVKHV
+715 HRIKHQN

>member
-1 MKVKKRDGSI
+1 MNVEKRDGKI
-11 VDFDKEKIRNAVY
+11 VEFDKEKIRNAVY
-24 KAGGTPEDAKYA
+24 KAGGTMTDEDSA
-36 IVNAVG
+36 IMLVLRSQIRN
-42 SYYLDGKPNTIP
+42 GKAMKISQ
-54 RIQAA
+54 IQEL
-59 VEESLMKTNPDIAR
+59 VEESLMKTNPTVAR

-80 DRDIAREQGG
+80 DRDIAREQNG
-90 KLFADIRSLVN
+90 KLFRDIKGLMT
-101 LSNKEITNEN
+101 LSNKELTNEN
-111 ANKDSRVFPTQRDLL
+111 ANKDSRVFPTKRDLL

-133 VARNHILPK
+133 MARNHILPK
-142 NVVAAHDSGDIHY
+142 HIVAAHDSGDIHY

-182 KMGNADIEPPKS
+182 RMGNADIEPPKS
-194 IGVACALMA
+194 IGVATALMA

-215 GTTFANVDY
+215 GTTFANVDQ
-224 VLAPYVDMTFRKHMR
+224 VLAPYVEMTYNKHFK
-239 DAEHYGI
+239 DAVWYG
-246 THYNDYVYAIEK
+246 VPKSKQYAMEK

-291 GMGTGEYERMIQ
+291 GMGTGWRERMIQ

-316 EGITPVF
+316 KGITPVF

-331 EGINLHPTD
+331 KGINLNPED
-340 INYDIKKLA
+340 RNYDIKKLA

-359 DIISAKNN
+359 DIISAANN
-367 RAITG
+367 RRITG

-386 GVWNDKRGNPV
+386 SVWNDEHGN
-397 LNPNTGEPVLD
+397 EILD

-423 AIEAQNQT
+423 AIEAEAQE
-431 NNTDKDAFDV
+431 DEDAHDAFWR
-441 FFDILDERLEICFD
+441 ILDERLELCFE
-455 ALMTRIKSYEGVK
+455 ALMTRIDSLRGVK

-487 DDDIIEL
+487 DDEILEL
-494 FKDGRSSI
+494 FKNGRSSI
-502 SLGYIGVH
+502 SLGYIGLH
-510 EMLLLI
+510 ETLMLF
-516 GNNQHPFD
+516 GSGQHPFD
-524 RIGSQHFGQYIVS
+524 RIGSQNMGRLILE
-537 YLEKVTQ
+537 YLRAATEA
-544 KWKDKTGF
+544 WKKKTGF

-573 EKFGSIPGVT
+573 EKFGSIKGIT

-595 VDKKVT
+595 VDRKVT

-606 DYEAEYHYIATG
+606 DYEADYHYIATA
-618 GHISYIE
+618 GHISYVE
-625 TPDMKNNLEALEKIW
+625 FPDMKNNLEALEKVW

-654 PVDKCFVCGSDDEF
+654 PVDKCFECGSDDEF
-668 IPTENGFHCRH
+668 KPTEDGFHCTH
-679 CDNTDPAKMSV
+679 CGNQDPEKMSV
-690 IRRTCGYLGS
+690 TRRTCGYLGA
-700 PAQRGFNTGKNKEMI
+700 PAVRGFNEGKNKEMM
-715 HRVKHV
+715 HRTKHQN

>member
-1 MKVKKRDGSI
+1 MKVEKRDGKT
-11 VDFDKEKIRNAVY
+11 VDFDKEKIRIAVE
-24 KAGGTPEDAKYA
+24 KAGGTMTDADAA
-36 IVNAVG
+36 IMLVQYNQIRDG
-42 SYYLDGKPNTIP
+42 SAMKIA
-54 RIQAA
+54 RIQEL
-59 VEESLMKTNPDIAR
+59 VEESLMKTNPAVAR

-80 DRDIAREQGG
+80 DRDIAREQKS
-90 KLFADIRSLVN
+90 KLFKDISGMVN

-111 ANKDSRVFPTQRDLL
+111 ANKDARVFPTQRDLL
-126 AGIVSKH
+126 AGIVAKH
-133 VARNHILPK
+133 FARNHILPK
-142 NVVAAHDSGDIHY
+142 HIVEAHDSGDIHY

-194 IGVACALMA
+194 IGVATALMA

-215 GTTFANVDY
+215 GTTFANVDK
-224 VLAPYVDMTFRKHMR
+224 VLAPYVEMTFQKHVKEARK
-239 DAEHYGI
+239 
-246 THYNDYVYAIEK
+246 YNVSEIKRYALEK

-291 GMGTGEYERMIQ
+291 GTGTSDYERMIQ

-331 EGINLHPTD
+331 KGINLDPED
-340 INYDIKKLA
+340 QNYDIKQLA
-349 LECSSKRMYP
+349 LECASKRMYP
-359 DIISAKNN
+359 DIISSANN
-367 RAITG
+367 RVITG
-372 SSIPVSPMG
+372 SSVPVSPMG

-386 GVWNDKRGNPV
+386 SVWHDDNGN
-397 LNPNTGEPVLD
+397 EILD

-423 AIEAQNQT
+423 AIEAEAQENE
-431 NNTDKDAFDV
+431 DAHDAFWR
-441 FFDILDERLEICFD
+441 ILDERLELCFE
-455 ALMTRIKSYEGVK
+455 ALMTRIESLRGVK

-487 DDDIIEL
+487 DDEILEL
-494 FKDGRSSI
+494 FKNGRSSI
-502 SLGYIGVH
+502 SLGYIGLH
-510 EMLLLI
+510 ETLLMFGSGL
-516 GNNQHPFD
+516 HPFD
-524 RIGSQHFGQYIVS
+524 RIGSQKLGRLIIE
-537 YLEKVTQ
+537 YLRAATEA
-544 KWKDKTGF
+544 WKKKTGY

-560 AESLCHRFCKLDY
+560 AESLCHRFCKLDF
-573 EKFGSIPGVT
+573 EKFGSVKGVT

-595 VDKKVT
+595 VDRKVT

-606 DYEAEYHYIATG
+606 DYEADYHYIATA
-618 GHISYIE
+618 GHISYVE
-625 TPDMKNNLEALEKIW
+625 FPDMKNNLQALEKVW

-668 IPTENGFHCRH
+668 TPTEEGFHCKH
-679 CDNTDPAKMSV
+679 CGNHDPAKMNV
-690 IRRTCGYLGS
+690 TRRTCGYLGAAER
-700 PAQRGFNTGKNKEMI
+700 PMNKGKQNEII
-715 HRVKHV
+715 HRVKHN

>member
-1 MKVKKRDGSI
+1 MKVEKRDGKT
-11 VDFDKEKIRNAVY
+11 VDFDQEKIRNAVY
-24 KAGGTPEDAKYA
+24 KAGGTMTDADSA
-36 IVNAVG
+36 IMLVLRSQIRN
-42 SYYLDGKPNTIP
+42 GKAMKISQ
-54 RIQAA
+54 IQEL
-59 VEESLMKTNPDIAR
+59 VEESLMKTNPTVAR

-80 DRDIAREQGG
+80 DRDIAREQNG
-90 KLFADIRSLVN
+90 KLFRDIKGLMT
-101 LSNKEITNEN
+101 LSNKELTNEN
-111 ANKDSRVFPTQRDLL
+111 ANKDSRVFPTKRDLL

-133 VARNHILPK
+133 MARNHILPK
-142 NVVAAHDSGDIHY
+142 HIVAAHDSGDIHY

-169 CLVDLKGMLENGF
+169 CLVDLKGMLANGF

-194 IGVACALMA
+194 IGVATALMA

-215 GTTFANVDY
+215 GTTFANVDL
-224 VLAPYVDMTFRKHMR
+224 VLAPYVEKTFAKHVR
-239 DAEHYGI
+239 DARKYQVALVK
-246 THYNDYVYAIEK
+246 DYAISK

-291 GMGTGEYERMIQ
+291 GTGTGMFERMIQ

-316 EGITPVF
+316 KGITPVF

-331 EGINLHPTD
+331 KGINLDPED
-340 INYDIKKLA
+340 QNYDIKQLA

-359 DIISAKNN
+359 DIISAANN
-367 RAITG
+367 RRITG
-372 SSIPVSPMG
+372 SSVPVSPMG

-386 GVWNDKRGNPV
+386 SVWNDEHGN
-397 LNPNTGEPVLD
+397 EILD

-423 AIEAQNQT
+423 AIEAEAQE
-431 NNTDKDAFDV
+431 DEDAHDAFWR
-441 FFDILDERLEICFD
+441 ILDERLELCFE
-455 ALMTRIKSYEGVK
+455 ALMTRIDSLRGVK

-487 DDDIIEL
+487 DDEILEL
-494 FKDGRSSI
+494 FKNGRSSI
-502 SLGYIGVH
+502 SLGYIGLH
-510 EMLLLI
+510 ETLMLF
-516 GNNQHPFD
+516 GSGQHPFD
-524 RIGSQHFGQYIVS
+524 RIGSQNMGRLILE
-537 YLEKVTQ
+537 YLRAATEA
-544 KWKDKTGF
+544 WKKKTGF

-573 EKFGSIPGVT
+573 EKFGSIKGIT

-595 VDKKVT
+595 VDRKVT

-606 DYEAEYHYIATG
+606 DYEADYHYIATA
-618 GHISYIE
+618 GHISYVE
-625 TPDMKNNLEALEKIW
+625 FPDMKNNLQALEKVW
-640 DYAMDKLDYFGTNL
+640 DYAMEKLDYFGTNL

-668 IPTENGFHCRH
+668 TPTEEGFHCKH
-679 CDNTDPAKMSV
+679 CGNHDPAKMNV
-690 IRRTCGYLGS
+690 TRRTCGYLGAAER
-700 PAQRGFNTGKNKEMI
+700 PMNKGKQNEII
-715 HRVKHV
+715 HRVKHN

>member
-1 MKVKKRDGSI
+1 MKVEKRDGKT
-11 VDFDKEKIRNAVY
+11 VDFDQEKIRNAVY
-24 KAGGTPEDAKYA
+24 KAGGTMTDADAA
-36 IVNAVG
+36 IMLVQYNQIRDFSSMKIA
-42 SYYLDGKPNTIP
+42 
-54 RIQAA
+54 RIQEL
-59 VEESLMKTNPDIAR
+59 VEESLMKTNPAVAR

-80 DRDIAREQGG
+80 DRDIAREQKS
-90 KLFADIRSLVN
+90 KLFKDISGMVN

-111 ANKDSRVFPTQRDLL
+111 ANKDARVFPTQRDLL
-126 AGIVSKH
+126 AGIVAKH
-133 VARNHILPK
+133 FARNHILPK
-142 NVVAAHDSGDIHY
+142 HIVEAHDSGDIHY

-194 IGVACALMA
+194 IGVATALMA

-215 GTTFANVDY
+215 GTTFANVDQ
-224 VLAPYVDMTFRKHMR
+224 VLAPYVEMTYNKHFK
-239 DAEHYGI
+239 DAVWYG
-246 THYNDYVYAIEK
+246 VPKSKQYAMEK

-291 GMGTGEYERMIQ
+291 GMGTGWRERMIQ

-316 EGITPVF
+316 KGITPVF

-331 EGINLHPTD
+331 KGINLDPED
-340 INYDIKKLA
+340 QNYDIKQLA

-359 DIISAKNN
+359 DIISAANN
-367 RAITG
+367 RRITG
-372 SSIPVSPMG
+372 SSVPVSPMG

-386 GVWNDKRGNPV
+386 SVWNDEHGN
-397 LNPNTGEPVLD
+397 EILD

-423 AIEAQNQT
+423 AIEAEAQE
-431 NNTDKDAFDV
+431 DEDAHDAFWR
-441 FFDILDERLEICFD
+441 ILDERLELCFE
-455 ALMTRIKSYEGVK
+455 ALMTRIDSLRGVK

-487 DDDIIEL
+487 DDEILEL
-494 FKDGRSSI
+494 FKNGRSSI
-502 SLGYIGVH
+502 SLGYIGLH
-510 EMLLLI
+510 ETLMLF
-516 GNNQHPFD
+516 GSGQHPFD
-524 RIGSQHFGQYIVS
+524 RIGSQNMGRLILE
-537 YLEKVTQ
+537 YLRAATEA
-544 KWKDKTGF
+544 WKKKTGF

-573 EKFGSIPGVT
+573 EKFGSIKGIT

-595 VDKKVT
+595 VDRKVT

-606 DYEAEYHYIATG
+606 DYEADYHYIATA
-618 GHISYIE
+618 GHISYVE
-625 TPDMKNNLEALEKIW
+625 FPDMKNNLEALEKVW

-654 PVDKCFVCGSDDEF
+654 PVDKCFECGSDDEF
-668 IPTENGFHCRH
+668 KPTEDGFHCTH
-679 CDNTDPAKMSV
+679 CGNHDPEKMSV
-690 IRRTCGYLGS
+690 TRRTCGYLGA
-700 PAQRGFNTGKNKEMI
+700 PAVRGFNEGKNKEMM
-715 HRVKHV
+715 HRTKHQN

>member
-1 MKVKKRDGSI
+1 MKVEKRDGTI

-24 KAGGTPEDAKYA
+24 KAGGTMTDADSA
-36 IVNAVG
+36 IMQVQY
-42 SYYLDGKPNTIP
+42 SQIRDFCPMKISQ
-54 RIQAA
+54 IQEL
-59 VEESLMKTNPDIAR
+59 VEESLMKTNPTVAR

-80 DRDIAREQGG
+80 DRDIAREQNG
-90 KLFADIRSLVN
+90 KLFRDIKGLMT
-101 LSNKEITNEN
+101 LSNKELTNEN
-111 ANKDSRVFPTQRDLL
+111 ANKDSRVFPTKRDLL

-133 VARNHILPK
+133 MARNHILPK
-142 NVVAAHDSGDIHY
+142 HIVAAHDSGDIHY

-182 KMGNADIEPPKS
+182 RMGNADIEPPKS
-194 IGVACALMA
+194 IGVATALMA

-215 GTTFANVDY
+215 GTTFANVDQ
-224 VLAPYVDMTFRKHMR
+224 VLAPYVEMSYNKHFK
-239 DAEHYGI
+239 DAVWYG
-246 THYNDYVYAIEK
+246 VPKSKQYAMEK

-291 GMGTGEYERMIQ
+291 GMGTGWRERMIQ

-316 EGITPVF
+316 KGITPVF

-331 EGINLHPTD
+331 KGINLNPED
-340 INYDIKKLA
+340 RNYDIKKLA

-359 DIISAKNN
+359 DIISAANN
-367 RAITG
+367 RRITG

-386 GVWNDKRGNPV
+386 SVWNDEHGN
-397 LNPNTGEPVLD
+397 EILD

-423 AIEAQNQT
+423 AIEAEAQEEE
-431 NNTDKDAFDV
+431 DAHDAFWR
-441 FFDILDERLEICFD
+441 ILDERLELCFE
-455 ALMTRIKSYEGVK
+455 ALMTRIDSLRGVK

-479 AFGVRLKP
+479 AFGVRLNP
-487 DDDIIEL
+487 DDEILEL
-494 FKDGRSSI
+494 FKNGRSSI
-502 SLGYIGVH
+502 SLGYIGLH
-510 EMLLLI
+510 ETLMLF
-516 GNNQHPFD
+516 GSGQHPFD
-524 RIGSQHFGQYIVS
+524 RIGSQNMGRLILE
-537 YLEKVTQ
+537 YLRAATEA
-544 KWKDKTGF
+544 WKKKTGF

-573 EKFGSIPGVT
+573 EKFGSIKGIT

-595 VDKKVT
+595 VDRKVT

-606 DYEAEYHYIATG
+606 DYEADYHYIATA
-618 GHISYIE
+618 GHISYVE
-625 TPDMKNNLEALEKIW
+625 FPDMKNNLEALEKVW

-654 PVDKCFVCGSDDEF
+654 PVDKCFECGSDDEF
-668 IPTENGFHCRH
+668 KPTEDGFHCTH
-679 CDNTDPAKMSV
+679 CGNHDPEKMSV
-690 IRRTCGYLGS
+690 TRRTCGYLGA
-700 PAQRGFNTGKNKEMI
+700 PAVRGFNEGKNKEMM
-715 HRVKHV
+715 HRTKHQN

>member
-1 MKVKKRDGSI
+1 MLVEKRDGTI
-11 VDFDKEKIRNAVY
+11 VDFDQEKIRNAVY
-24 KAGGTPEDAKYA
+24 KAGGTMTDEDSA
-36 IVNAVG
+36 IMLVLR
-42 SYYLDGKPNTIP
+42 SQIRDGKAMKISQ
-54 RIQAA
+54 IQEL
-59 VEESLMKTNPDIAR
+59 VEESLMKTNPTVAR

-80 DRDIAREQGG
+80 DRDIAREQNG
-90 KLFADIRSLVN
+90 KLFRDIKGLMT
-101 LSNKEITNEN
+101 LSNKELTNEN
-111 ANKDSRVFPTQRDLL
+111 ANKDSRVFPTKRDLL

-133 VARNHILPK
+133 MARNHILPK
-142 NVVAAHDSGDIHY
+142 HIVAAHDSGDIHY

-194 IGVACALMA
+194 IGVATALMA

-215 GTTFANVDY
+215 GTTFANVDQ
-224 VLAPYVDMTFRKHMR
+224 VLAPYVEMTYNKHFK
-239 DAEHYGI
+239 DAVWYG
-246 THYNDYVYAIEK
+246 VPKSKQYAMEK

-291 GMGTGEYERMIQ
+291 GMGTGWRERMIQ

-316 EGITPVF
+316 KGITPVF

-331 EGINLHPTD
+331 KGINLNPED
-340 INYDIKKLA
+340 RNYDIKKLA
-349 LECSSKRMYP
+349 LECASKRMYP
-359 DIISAKNN
+359 DIISAANN
-367 RAITG
+367 RRITG

-386 GVWNDKRGNPV
+386 SVWNDEHGN
-397 LNPNTGEPVLD
+397 EILD

-423 AIEAQNQT
+423 AIEAEAQE
-431 NNTDKDAFDV
+431 DEDAHDAFWR
-441 FFDILDERLEICFD
+441 ILDERLELCFE
-455 ALMTRIKSYEGVK
+455 ALMTRIDSLRGVK

-487 DDDIIEL
+487 DDEILEL
-494 FKDGRSSI
+494 FKNGRSSI
-502 SLGYIGVH
+502 SLGYIGLH
-510 EMLLLI
+510 ETLLMFGSGL
-516 GNNQHPFD
+516 HPFD
-524 RIGSQHFGQYIVS
+524 RIGSQKLGRLIIE
-537 YLEKVTQ
+537 YLRAATEA
-544 KWKDKTGF
+544 WKKKTGF

-560 AESLCHRFCKLDY
+560 AESLCHRFCKLDF
-573 EKFGSIPGVT
+573 EKFGSIKGIT

-595 VDKKVT
+595 VDRKVT

-606 DYEAEYHYIATG
+606 DYEADYHYIATA
-618 GHISYIE
+618 GHISYVE
-625 TPDMKNNLEALEKIW
+625 FPDMKNNLEALEKVW

-654 PVDKCFVCGSDDEF
+654 PVDKCFECGSDDEF
-668 IPTENGFHCRH
+668 KPTEDGFHCTH
-679 CDNTDPAKMSV
+679 CGNHDPEKMNV
-690 IRRTCGYLGS
+690 TRRTCGYLGAAER
-700 PAQRGFNTGKNKEMI
+700 PMNKGKQNEII
-715 HRVKHV
+715 HRVKHN